1 MDDASLV
8 RGLERLGDL
17 PRDVERFA
25 DLHRTALRPLGDEL
39 GEGLPFDQLHHDGS
53 CVPGLTLDAVDL
65 RDMRMVE
72 RRERFRLPLESRQPI
87 GIAGL
92 GSREGS

>member
-1 MDDASLV
+1 MDDAGLV

-25 DLHRTALRPLGDEL
+25 DFDRTALRPLRDEL

-53 CVPGLTLDAVDL
+53 CVPGPLDAVDL
-65 RDMRMVE
+65 RDVGMVE
-72 RRERFRLPLESRQPI
+72 GRERFCLPLESRQPI
-87 GIAGL
+87 GIAG
-92 GSREGS
+92 